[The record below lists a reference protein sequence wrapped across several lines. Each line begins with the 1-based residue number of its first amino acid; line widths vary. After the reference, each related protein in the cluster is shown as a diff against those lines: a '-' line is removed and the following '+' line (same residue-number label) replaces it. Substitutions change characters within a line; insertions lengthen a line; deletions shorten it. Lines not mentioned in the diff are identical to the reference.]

1 MRKFVLYFKKKIP
14 HHDFVT
20 VTLPFFVAKNQN
32 PKVIAVSNHRSTGL
46 QQWWI
51 GRNKFY
57 TSAVCVC
64 ADRLQLTMYISIQWL
79 GVDSIINL
87 LLPLAFFLEAG
98 FVNLGHGSMKL

>member
-1 MRKFVLYFKKKIP
+1 MRKFVLYLKKKIP

-20 VTLPFFVAKNQN
+20 VTLSFFVEKNQN
-32 PKVIAVSNHRSTGL
+32 PKVTEQVIIDLLVYSNGDW
-46 QQWWI
+46 QKQV
-51 GRNKFY
+51 Y

-64 ADRLQLTMYISIQWL
+64 ADRLQLTMYILIQWL